1 MNVFNR
7 LKQAASVS
15 TVALCISVA
24 AISQATAAERYI
36 VSGVENW
43 DTLNIRSEP
52 NSSST
57 IIGEIPSNGS
67 GVNSTGQTVQTGRST
82 WIKVNWNGV
91 NGWVSK
97 RYLATDYTYTAP
109 KPAPV
114 QATTQTY
121 ISTPDYSTQGSSART
136 GSIYDSGT
144 GTVRS
149 VYAGP
154 GKGLPAITRKQ
165 QPAPYVPQTV
175 NTANTHTHPAN
186 QCTRSVS
193 HTHPNGANQ
202 HTHRYSCQGKATQQQ
217 QPKVQVRAPSNA
229 NTHTHPRNQFTN
241 AVTHTHAS
249 GSSQHKHNYGGQ
261 QRQVQQQQPQV
272 QVRAPASAN
281 THTHPRNQFTN
292 AVTHTHASGSSQHK
306 HNYGGQQ
313 RQVQQQQPQVQVRAP
328 ASANTHTHPR
338 NQFTNAVTH
347 THASGSAQHR
357 HNYGGRGQQRQVQQ
371 QPTVQQMRQVAATAT
386 QLVTHIHPASPYNKQ
401 TQHTHAGGAGVHVH
415 DFLLPP
421 RQAVAAPVAQ
431 NSANAHRHPA
441 NNLTKSVMHTHPNG
455 TNPHN
460 HSYGGQR

>member
-52 NSSST
+52 SSSST

-91 NGWVSK
+91 DGWVSK

-121 ISTPDYSTQGSSART
+121 ISTPDYSSQGSSART

-154 GKGLPAITRKQ
+154 GNGLPAITRKQ
-165 QPAPYVPQTV
+165 KAAPYVPQTV

-292 AVTHTHASGSSQHK
+292 AVTHTHASGS
-306 HNYGGQQ
+306 
-313 RQVQQQQPQVQVRAP
+313 
-328 ASANTHTHPR
+328 
-338 NQFTNAVTH
+338 
-347 THASGSAQHR
+347 AQHR
-357 HNYGGRGQQRQVQQ
+357 HNYGGQGQQRQVQQ